1 MAMATSGSGRIGL
14 PRSRLRGPGS
24 IAVASFISYI
34 IGQLADGPVSTA
46 FLAFGVSACGWA
58 WLLARGLFVPVKQER
73 AWPGLVVLAVMIA
86 GALMVTLPAGGWV
99 QRVAEGV
106 YAITGSAALLLT
118 FVEPFQGWQQ
128 GLSGQERRFRLV
140 FVGLYA
146 SLVAIAVL
154 GLRAVDDGAWATSLV
169 PHVRAACAAVG
180 LVGALAA
187 FAYRRRHPLV
197 TASAPKRQPTDDDL
211 RLAERLER
219 LMATEELYTRPD
231 LKVGDVASRL
241 VEAEYRVSQAIGALG
256 HANFNRWI
264 NQLRICQAQRILADP
279 ADTRAILQIA
289 YDCGFSSLGPFNRA
303 FRDQLG
309 TTPRAYRAACQR
321 GA

>member
-1 MAMATSGSGRIGL
+1 MW
-14 PRSRLRGPGS
+14 GPGA

-58 WLLARGLFVPVKQER
+58 WLLARGLFVPAKQDR

-86 GALMVTLPAGGWV
+86 GALMVALPPGGGV
-99 QRVAEGV
+99 QRVAESA
-106 YAITGSAALLLT
+106 YSITGSAALLLT
-118 FVEPFQGWQQ
+118 FVEPFQGWHR
-128 GLSGQERRFRLV
+128 GLSGQERRFRFI

-146 SLVAIAVL
+146 GLVAIAVL
-154 GLRAVDDGAWATSLV
+154 GLRAVGDGTGAASLI

-180 LVGALAA
+180 LGGAVAA
-187 FAYRRRHPLV
+187 FAYRLRHPLV
-197 TASAPKRQPTDDDL
+197 TTPAPRRQPTADNL

-219 LMATEELYTRPD
+219 LMATEQLYTRPD

-241 VEAEYRVSQAIGALG
+241 GEAEYRVSQAIGAIG

-264 NQLRICQAQRILADP
+264 NQLRIGRAQQILADP
-279 ADTRAILQIA
+279 TDARAILQIA
-289 YDCGFSSLGPFNRA
+289 YDCGFGSLGPFNRA

-309 TTPRAYRAACQR
+309 TTPRAYRAACRR
-321 GA
+321 GD